1 MSRLKRVAEIV
12 ILFVVV
18 PFACLF
24 AAGIVIAVGV
34 QSVLIYVGALLAAW
48 MFSAFALPLL
58 FGALSPG
65 EIVDGY
71 QSRRRHESVYEG
83 EALPRARA
91 GWFSRLRSR
100 RRRARLYP
108 LEPNYG
114 PQPGYRFWRG
124 SVLFD

>member
-34 QSVLIYVGALLAAW
+34 QSVLVYVGALLAAW

-71 QSRRRHESVYEG
+71 RSRRRFESVYEG
-83 EALPRARA
+83 EVLPARA
-91 GWFSRLRSR
+91 GLLSRLRPR
-100 RRRARLYP
+100 RRRAKFYP

-124 SVLFD
+124 SILFD